1 MRRNE
6 GTTTMSASHRAV
18 VSHEKTWTT
27 PSALPVARQAARAE
41 FIEQSHLRCAAL
53 GLSRV
58 ERPDFVPLMR
68 SDLSVARERNQRL
81 FTHAAPV
88 MELLFE
94 QIVNTE
100 SMIVLTDAQG
110 TILHSVGDDEFL
122 QRADKVA
129 LSPGVNW
136 AEHSKG
142 TNAIG
147 TALFQESP
155 TVVHA
160 NEHFMHANS
169 FLTCSAAPIFDP
181 RGNML
186 GVLDVTGDQRS
197 YHQHTMG
204 LVRMS
209 ARMIENHWLSDD
221 FGNRLRLHFHSRV
234 EFIGTLLEG
243 ILVIGSDGKVLG
255 GNRSALDQLD
265 MSSAALRMHSVA
277 SLFGTS
283 VSAVFDHFRSPLAVP
298 MLLSLPGGRQLHVSA
313 RLGGAARPIMAGLA
327 GVGGDESPA
336 LNGAVLSGSVLSGAV
351 RDSSL
356 LESGRSAQALPV
368 GEPGGAR
375 LSGLHY
381 LKTGDA
387 QIEAMV
393 HKVQRVLNRDIPLLI
408 LGETGTGKELLARA
422 VHQDSN
428 RARQAFVAVNCASI
442 PESLIEAELFG
453 YEDGAFTGARRKG
466 ATGRIVQ
473 ANGGTLFLD
482 EIGDM
487 PLALQ
492 ARLLRV
498 LQERSV
504 TPLGSQKSMAV
515 DIAVIGATHR
525 NLREMIDAGTFRE
538 DLYYRLNG
546 LVVRLPAL
554 RERSDL
560 DVVARRILV
569 AECPQGVPEI
579 SEPVMGLFKRYAWP
593 GNIRQLANVLRTAAV
608 MAAGESQITEQHL
621 SDDFLEDAR
630 RGVSAPLRSSAASPA
645 MPAPAAVL
653 TANAASS
660 EPSQL
665 TSGEAQEPFAATQP
679 TPPLTLGEAEIDMI
693 RRVLADAGGNI
704 SEASKRLGI
713 SRNTIYRKLR
723 WGKAG

>member
-1 MRRNE
+1 
-6 GTTTMSASHRAV
+6 MS
-18 VSHEKTWTT
+18 VSHDVPAAQAGSWST
-27 PSALPVARQAARAE
+27 PTALPCRQHPGRTE
-41 FIEQSHLRCAAL
+41 QIEQSHQRCAAL
-53 GLSRV
+53 GLTRV
-58 ERPDFVPLMR
+58 ERPDFEPLMR
-68 SDLSVARERNQRL
+68 SDLSVARERNHRL

-88 MELLFE
+88 MEMLFE

-100 SMIVLTDAQG
+100 SMIVLADAQG
-110 TILHSVGDDEFL
+110 TILHSVGDDRFL
-122 QRADKVA
+122 ERAGKVA

-155 TVVHA
+155 TVVHGG
-160 NEHFMHANS
+160 EHFIHANS
-169 FLTCSAAPIFDP
+169 FLTCSAAPLFDP

-186 GVLDVTGDQRS
+186 GVLDVTGDHRA

-209 ARMIENHWLSDD
+209 ARMIENQWLSDD
-221 FGNRLRLHFHSRV
+221 FGNRLRLHFHSRA

-243 ILVIGSDGKVLG
+243 IIVVGADGKILG
-255 GNRSALDQLD
+255 ANRSAIDQLD
-265 MSSAALRMHSVA
+265 MSSAALRMHSLT

-283 VSAVFDHFRSPLAVP
+283 VSAIFDHFRSPLPAP
-298 MLLSLPGGRQLHVSA
+298 ACLSLASGRQFFVNA
-313 RLGGAARPIMAGLA
+313 RFNGPRAVMAGMDVGAPASPGALA
-327 GVGGDESPA
+327 GGSAAIGATPNPA
-336 LNGAVLSGSVLSGAV
+336 AGSAASNGAF
-351 RDSSL
+351 
-356 LESGRSAQALPV
+356 
-368 GEPGGAR
+368 
-375 LSGLHY
+375 SGLRY
-381 LKTGDA
+381 LRTGDP
-387 QIEAMV
+387 QIDAV
-393 HKVQRVLNRDIPLLI
+393 VQKVQRVLNRDIPLLI

-428 RARQAFVAVNCASI
+428 RAKQPFVAVNCASI

-466 ATGRIVQ
+466 ACGRIVQ

-487 PLALQ
+487 PLSLQ

-498 LQERSV
+498 LQERCV
-504 TPLGSQKSMAV
+504 TPLGSQKSISV

-525 NLREMIDAGTFRE
+525 NLREMIEAGTFRE

-560 DVVARRILV
+560 DIVAQRILLS
-569 AECPQGVPEI
+569 ECPQATPAIAPGVAA
-579 SEPVMGLFKRYAWP
+579 LFGRYAWP
-593 GNIRQLANVLRTAAV
+593 GNIRQLANVLRTAVV
-608 MAAGESQITEQHL
+608 MAAGETHITEHHL

-630 RGVSAPLRSSAASPA
+630 RLRAPVAAVPAPSFAAPESPA
-645 MPAPAAVL
+645 LAFSPETAPAF
-653 TANAASS
+653 
-660 EPSQL
+660 
-665 TSGEAQEPFAATQP
+665 G
-679 TPPLTLGEAEIDMI
+679 TPPAAAIAAPEPAAAPDAGAPRTLEEAEIEMI
-693 RRVLADAGGNI
+693 RAAVAAAQGNI
-704 SEASKRLGI
+704 SVASKRLGI

-723 WGKAG
+723 WGKPA

>member
-1 MRRNE
+1 
-6 GTTTMSASHRAV
+6 MSASHRAV
-18 VSHEKTWTT
+18 VTHAKTWTT
-27 PSALPVARQAARAE
+27 PSALPLAHQAARAD

-243 ILVIGSDGKVLG
+243 ILVIGADGRVLG
-255 GNRSALDQLD
+255 ANRSALDQLD
-265 MSSAALRMHSVA
+265 MSSAALRMHSLA

-283 VSAVFDHFRSPLAVP
+283 VPAVFDHFRSPLAVP

-313 RLGGAARPIMAGLA
+313 RLGGAARPIMAG
-327 GVGGDESPA
+327 VGGDES
-336 LNGAVLSGSVLSGAV
+336 SVLSGAV
-351 RDSSL
+351 RDSSM
-356 LESGRSAQALPV
+356 LESGRSANALPS
-368 GEPGGAR
+368 GDAGAAR

-381 LKTGDA
+381 LKTGDS

-393 HKVQRVLNRDIPLLI
+393 NKVQRVLNRDIPLLI

-422 VHQDSN
+422 VHQDSD
-428 RARQAFVAVNCASI
+428 RAKQAFVAVNCASI

-466 ATGRIVQ
+466 ANGRIVQ

-504 TPLGSQKSMAV
+504 TPLGSQKSIAV

-569 AECPQGVPEI
+569 AECPQGVPAI
-579 SEPVMGLFKRYAWP
+579 SAPVMALFKRYAWP

-621 SDDFLEDAR
+621 SDDFLEDAQ
-630 RGVSAPLRSSAASPA
+630 RGARADSPPCPPASLPVSSAA
-645 MPAPAAVL
+645 MNEAA
-653 TANAASS
+653 TSAAASS
-660 EPSQL
+660 MNLPATPSQP
-665 TSGEAQEPFAATQP
+665 A
-679 TPPLTLGEAEIDMI
+679 PPLTLGEAEIDMI

-723 WGKAG
+723 WGKPD

>member
-1 MRRNE
+1 
-6 GTTTMSASHRAV
+6 
-18 VSHEKTWTT
+18 
-27 PSALPVARQAARAE
+27 
-41 FIEQSHLRCAAL
+41 
-53 GLSRV
+53 
-58 ERPDFVPLMR
+58 
-68 SDLSVARERNQRL
+68 
-81 FTHAAPV
+81 
-88 MELLFE
+88 
-94 QIVNTE
+94 
-100 SMIVLTDAQG
+100 
-110 TILHSVGDDEFL
+110 
-122 QRADKVA
+122 
-129 LSPGVNW
+129 
-136 AEHSKG
+136 
-142 TNAIG
+142 
-147 TALFQESP
+147 
-155 TVVHA
+155 
-160 NEHFMHANS
+160 
-169 FLTCSAAPIFDP
+169 
-181 RGNML
+181 
-186 GVLDVTGDQRS
+186 
-197 YHQHTMG
+197 MG

-243 ILVIGSDGKVLG
+243 ILVIGADGKVLG
-255 GNRSALDQLD
+255 ANRSALDQLD
-265 MSSAALRMHSVA
+265 MSSAALRMHSLA

-313 RLGGAARPIMAGLA
+313 RLGGVARPIAGGVMAD
-327 GVGGDESPA
+327 VTGDES
-336 LNGAVLSGSVLSGAV
+336 SVLSGAV
-351 RDSSL
+351 RESTL
-356 LESGRSAQALPV
+356 LESGRSAHALPAC
-368 GEPGGAR
+368 EPGAGR

-381 LKTGDA
+381 LKTGDP

-393 HKVQRVLNRDIPLLI
+393 QKVQRVLNRDIPLLI

-422 VHQDSN
+422 VHQDSD

-466 ATGRIVQ
+466 ANGRIVQ

-504 TPLGSQKSMAV
+504 TPLGSQKSIAV

-560 DVVARRILV
+560 GVVARRILV

-579 SEPVMGLFKRYAWP
+579 SAPVMALFKRYAWP

-630 RGVSAPLRSSAASPA
+630 RSAQAAPVAQVIASAPGAG
-645 MPAPAAVL
+645 AVV
-653 TANAASS
+653 
-660 EPSQL
+660 
-665 TSGEAQEPFAATQP
+665 GEAKAMAAMTVPGALQSAP
-679 TPPLTLGEAEIDMI
+679 SNASADTPPNAPPLTLGEAEIDMI

-723 WGKAG
+723 WGKPG